1 MARLEAVLEQRGVAS
16 PREVAEAVARSQL
29 HGGDVTT
36 SLLQFSSVDEAALG
50 EALSECYGLPAAE
63 VGLLPTPD
71 DPEQLLPRELAERY
85 CCFPLSGA
93 PGELVVAVA
102 RPLDVGL
109 KEELGFALGVQLFER
124 VALEVRIRQAIC
136 LCYGGSLSEQ
146 DQHAIARLDGE
157 ADDAPADLS
166 REAWPETELSELPRP
181 PSEPPAPLPPVEART
196 DWEREWQGA
205 ETAAAA
211 RPIAPKPATRAR
223 RRGPFTLAM
232 AREELARATERDQVL
247 GAFFSFACQF
257 FEYSALFAVHN
268 AIAEGLNATG
278 PGADHEAIQAVGVP
292 LDLPSSL
299 SEAAESCNVRI
310 TRLGRD
316 GIDRT
321 LAADLRR
328 QLDTRVLILP
338 VGLRGRCLLLL
349 YGDNGASDVLEREIA
364 DVITL
369 APDVANALGRIILQR
384 KRASA
389 ARPAPSD
396 AELSEALAPPRPA
409 ADEAQGDAYVP
420 GAESAAPDFS
430 LPSLPNR
437 NRDRSRSNGRSKS
450 SRPPAPA
457 AESAQSHPLVA
468 LDASVEEP
476 SIAELSASSAESAG
490 SEGAREPT
498 PTTPFLLEPRS
509 REPEQPVLPAARKEA
524 LIARPARPLV
534 HRPRLPSVIVDD
546 SAKEETAWSRAGMVT
561 QPPQSAR
568 NPVMRSAPGAA
579 DPGDAATVRP
589 GQRPRPLAPRADA
602 RPDPG
607 RRPAHPASASTPDT
621 VRPEPDPDLTPVSP
635 LPTLQSPARTA
646 TGAASRNAGASSAK
660 SAVSARTATGL
671 APLAQN
677 PPETSTRTT
686 TLGLAPPTTLHATNP
701 VRPAEPPRPGGSRPA
716 LPPPDA
722 TSIAREGAPKPA
734 SKAGEPPRTTTLKGF
749 ARPVTTPPQR
759 SSQPPIAPSAK
770 QAAIERRS
778 APPMAPSVQA
788 APAPTPPQAAA
799 PGEPAAQLDAPSV
812 KPVPRIPTERPPD
825 LVRSAP
831 VPAAAAEP
839 PAVVGAASASPPHEA
854 IASAEPV
861 LPFVTEP
868 APPPVAEAETAVP
881 PAIIASPAAVST
893 TAIHASAGSAASAPA
908 PALNG
913 AAAPTASPAI
923 ASTPAPVSA
932 PSQRAPRAAIPPPH
946 APSEPPPSTRSPSR
960 PPSFPPLG
968 NLSPSKPPSLPPA
981 EPEIDALIELLC
993 QGNAKAA
1000 QDLARLGAAGLPQL
1014 MARFPGPVV
1023 SERAGPSSRASEC
1036 GPLLQALVNIGS
1048 PAVPDITRSTEDRDA
1063 RVRRWATLL
1072 LGEIPGPEACRAV
1085 VQRLADEEPRVHQAA
1100 LDAARLLLS
1109 SSAANLF
1116 RKTLFEVAEA
1126 GDTPLTLR
1134 LRTLEHVARLRDS
1147 ASVPR
1152 LIALLSLDTE
1162 PVVHKALWTLS
1173 VITRQDFG
1181 RDTQAWS
1188 DWWQT
1193 HQAQHRFQWLIE
1205 ALDHRDPRLRKSAA
1219 DELLI
1224 EARDSFG
1231 YSESLPEEERRAAQ
1245 QRYQRWW
1252 ETTGARRFG
1261 RLV

>member
-1 MARLEAVLEQRGVAS
+1 MLEQRGVAS
-16 PREVAEAVARSQL
+16 PREVSEALARSQL

-36 SLLQFSSVDEAALG
+36 SLLQFSNIDEAALSA
-50 EALSECYGLPAAE
+50 ALSECYGLPPAD
-63 VGLLPTPD
+63 VGVLPTPD
-71 DPEQLLPRELAERY
+71 DPERLLPREIAERY

-93 PGELVVAVA
+93 PGQLVVAVA
-102 RPLDVGL
+102 RPLDAGL

-124 VALEVRIRQAIC
+124 VALEVRIRQAIA

-146 DQHAIARLDGE
+146 DQQAIARLDGV
-157 ADDAPADLS
+157 ADAAALEPA
-166 REAWPETELSELPRP
+166 RQPWPETELSELPRP
-181 PSEPPAPLPPVEART
+181 PSEPPPPPVEART
-196 DWEREWQGA
+196 DWEREWQSAESGA
-205 ETAAAA
+205 AP
-211 RPIAPKPATRAR
+211 RPLAPKPAPRAR

-232 AREELARATERDQVL
+232 AREELARASERDQVL
-247 GAFFSFACQF
+247 DAFFSFACQF

-268 AIAEGLNATG
+268 AIAEGLNASG
-278 PGADHEAIQAVGVP
+278 PGADPDAIQAVGVP

-310 TRLGRD
+310 TRLGRE

-328 QLDTRVLILP
+328 QLEARVLILP
-338 VGLRGRCLLLL
+338 VCLRGRCLLLL
-349 YGDNGASDVLEREIA
+349 YGDNGASDVLEREVGEVIA
-364 DVITL
+364 L

-389 ARPAPSD
+389 ARTAPID
-396 AELSEALAPPRPA
+396 AELSDALGAQRSAAATQVEAASARG
-409 ADEAQGDAYVP
+409 EGS
-420 GAESAAPDFS
+420 ESAAPDFS
-430 LPSLPNR
+430 LPSLPNK
-437 NRDRSRSNGRSKS
+437 NRDRSRSNGRAKS
-450 SRPPAPA
+450 SRPPAP
-457 AESAQSHPLVA
+457 ELQHHPLVA
-468 LDASVEEP
+468 LDADAGEASFEP
-476 SIAELSASSAESAG
+476 ASLEPATLEQANQPATLEQPSESPAEIATPEP
-490 SEGAREPT
+490 REPT
-498 PTTPFLLEPRS
+498 PTTPFLLEHRPR
-509 REPEQPVLPAARKEA
+509 EAEQPLLPAARKEA

-534 HRPRLPSVIVDD
+534 HKPRLPSVIVDD

-568 NPVMRSAPGAA
+568 NPAARSAAEPA
-579 DPGDAATVRP
+579 DAATVRP
-589 GQRPRPLAPRADA
+589 GQRPRPPAPRAEP
-602 RPDPG
+602 RPA
-607 RRPAHPASASTPDT
+607 RRPEQPSSRSDT
-621 VRPEPDPDLTPVSP
+621 ARAEPDPDLTPVSP
-635 LPTLQSPARTA
+635 LPTLQGPARPPGGATTSTA
-646 TGAASRNAGASSAK
+646 R
-660 SAVSARTATGL
+660 SAVTTRTAVGM
-671 APLAQN
+671 APRAPQPAEN
-677 PPETSTRTT
+677 STRKTA
-686 TLGLAPPTTLHATNP
+686 LGLAPPTALPTQP

-716 LPPPDA
+716 VPPPDA
-722 TSIAREGAPKPA
+722 TPIARETAPKPA
-734 SKAGEPPRTTTLKGF
+734 NKAGEPPRTTTLKGF
-749 ARPVTTPPQR
+749 ARPVATPPQR
-759 SSQPPIAPSAK
+759 ISQPPAPGA
-770 QAAIERRS
+770 QPAPLERRS
-778 APPMAPSVQA
+778 APAPSVQDAQPPATIAEPTA
-788 APAPTPPQAAA
+788 API
-799 PGEPAAQLDAPSV
+799 EAPSV
-812 KPVPRIPTERPPD
+812 KPVPRVPTERPPD

-831 VPAAAAEP
+831 VAAAAPPAAAAEVAPP
-839 PAVVGAASASPPHEA
+839 PAAPPALAAAAPSP
-854 IASAEPV
+854 EPA

-868 APPPVAEAETAVP
+868 APPPAAEPEATAPSDVSIEPPLSASTVGAAESPAPAAEAKPIE
-881 PAIIASPAAVST
+881 AAP
-893 TAIHASAGSAASAPA
+893 ASAAPA
-908 PALNG
+908 PAPISTR
-913 AAAPTASPAI
+913 AAPA
-923 ASTPAPVSA
+923 
-932 PSQRAPRAAIPPPH
+932 SQRAARAAIPPPH

-968 NLSPSKPPSLPPA
+968 NLSPSKTPSAPPA
-981 EPEIDALIELLC
+981 EPEIESLIELLC

-1036 GPLLQALVNIGS
+1036 GPLLQALANIGS

-1126 GDTPLTLR
+1126 EDAPLTLR

-1162 PVVHKALWTLS
+1162 PVVHKALWTLT

-1181 RDTQAWS
+1181 RDTQSWS

-1193 HQAQHRFQWLIE
+1193 HQAKHRFQWLIE
-1205 ALDHRDPRLRKSAA
+1205 ALDHRDPRLRKAAA

-1231 YSESLPEEERRAAQ
+1231 YAENLPDDERRAAQ

-1261 RLV
+1261 RLA